1 MFFLSVSFL
10 PGDLRVVMADVAPEV
25 GARTPF
31 VTCGL
36 IGAAIAATLLVQ
48 TQRVSP
54 ATLALSPGPPW
65 EQDLW
70 RPLSCLLYSDGFTL
84 GFAIRLILLA
94 RYSSTLETTAFAS
107 SGLHYLG
114 VVCLGVALMIGAI
127 AHRPAELAQ
136 PYLLT
141 ALCFFM
147 AYLAKRLPWEKP
159 PGRHGFWAVL
169 IVMAGVSGAAAALA
183 QMVGVGCAA
192 SSAPAPP
199 LRHPCATPAP
209 LLRHPMRRPCAPNVP
224 APLRPCTSAPLH
236 SAPATVQGGAGGGAA
251 RGDAA
256 RREHGAARGRG
267 GAARGSRA
275 RRLG

>member
-1 MFFLSVSFL
+1 
-10 PGDLRVVMADVAPEV
+10 MADVAPEV

-192 SSAPAPP
+192 SSAPAP
-199 LRHPCATPAP
+199 
-209 LLRHPMRRPCAPNVP
+209 LLRR
-224 APLRPCTSAPLH
+224 
-236 SAPATVQGGAGGGAA
+236 
-251 RGDAA
+251 
-256 RREHGAARGRG
+256 
-267 GAARGSRA
+267 
-275 RRLG
+275 

>member
-1 MFFLSVSFL
+1 MVAAA
-10 PGDLRVVMADVAPEV
+10 VADAESPDDA
-25 GARTPF
+25 ARTPF

-36 IGAAIAATLLVQ
+36 IAAAITATLLVQ
-48 TQRVSP
+48 TQRISP
-54 ATLALSPGPPW
+54 ATLALSPGLPW
-65 EQDLW
+65 EQDPW

-107 SGLHYLG
+107 SRLHYLG
-114 VVCLGVALMIGAI
+114 VVCLGVALMIGGM

-192 SSAPAPP
+192 SSTPAPP
-199 LRHPCATPAP
+199 LR
-209 LLRHPMRRPCAPNVP
+209 RPCAAPTPPLRPHVS
-224 APLRPCTSAPLH
+224 APLHPCTSAPLH
-236 SAPATVQGGAGGGAA
+236 SAPAPMQGGSGRGAA

-256 RREHGAARGRG
+256 RREHGAARGCGAPTRG
-267 GAARGSRA
+267 GHA

>member
-1 MFFLSVSFL
+1 
-10 PGDLRVVMADVAPEV
+10 MATSATAPPDDS
-25 GARTPF
+25 ARTPF

-36 IGAAIAATLLVQ
+36 IAAAITATLLVQ

-107 SGLHYLG
+107 SRLHYLG
-114 VVCLGVALMIGAI
+114 VVCLGVALMIGSM

-192 SSAPAPP
+192 SSAPVPPLRRPCASPAPP
-199 LRHPCATPAP
+199 LRRPVSHPCALTSPRPYPLHLRTATFAPPAP
-209 LLRHPMRRPCAPNVP
+209 M
-224 APLRPCTSAPLH
+224 
-236 SAPATVQGGAGGGAA
+236 QGGSGGGAA

-256 RREHGAARGRG
+256 RREHGAARGCGAPTRG
-267 GAARGSRA
+267 GRA

>member
-1 MFFLSVSFL
+1 MVCGGGGVTVGVFATAQIAS
-10 PGDLRVVMADVAPEV
+10 VMAASPPDVAPPDDS
-25 GARTPF
+25 ARTPF

-36 IGAAIAATLLVQ
+36 IAAAITATLLVQ
-48 TQRVSP
+48 TQRISP
-54 ATLALSPGPPW
+54 ATLALSPGLPW

-107 SGLHYLG
+107 SRLHYFG
-114 VVCLGVALMIGAI
+114 VVCLGVALMIGGM

-183 QMVGVGCAA
+183 QLVGVGCAP
-192 SSAPAPP
+192 APPLRRPCATPPP
-199 LRHPCATPAP
+199 LRHPCAPTSPRPYP
-209 LLRHPMRRPCAPNVP
+209 LHLCTAT
-224 APLRPCTSAPLH
+224 LRPCTA
-236 SAPATVQGGAGGGAA
+236 AG
-251 RGDAA
+251 RPCWWSC
-256 RREHGAARGRG
+256 
-267 GAARGSRA
+267 SR
-275 RRLG
+275 

>member
-1 MFFLSVSFL
+1 
-10 PGDLRVVMADVAPEV
+10 MADVAAEV

-36 IGAAIAATLLVQ
+36 IGGAIAATLLVQ

-127 AHRPAELAQ
+127 AQRPAELAQ

-159 PGRHGFWAVL
+159 PGRH
-169 IVMAGVSGAAAALA
+169 AGS
-183 QMVGVGCAA
+183 
-192 SSAPAPP
+192 P
-199 LRHPCATPAP
+199 PCA
-209 LLRHPMRRPCAPNVP
+209 
-224 APLRPCTSAPLH
+224 
-236 SAPATVQGGAGGGAA
+236 
-251 RGDAA
+251 
-256 RREHGAARGRG
+256 
-267 GAARGSRA
+267 
-275 RRLG
+275 